1 MAKGPA
7 SSSREEIKT
16 ISFAGRYPSS
26 VGGSRAMNGR
36 TVFRCLHEYVLV
48 AVLVAVRG
56 RSMSPSTSE
65 RQRGYGWW
73 LPLIGIRL
81 LAKTVS
87 AE

>member
-1 MAKGPA
+1 
-7 SSSREEIKT
+7 
-16 ISFAGRYPSS
+16 
-26 VGGSRAMNGR
+26 MNGR
-36 TVFRCLHEYVLV
+36 TVFRCLHEYVLVAELV